1 MAKEFYLL
9 STDDLHQVS
18 GYVHDHF
25 DDTSKPLKVVVKNY
39 GKRSLSQN
47 ALMHVIFT
55 EISDYLINK
64 GRTDW
69 TPEFT
74 KEQLKNKFLGWE
86 DKEFVDVKTGEKTT
100 RSVLVKTSTLDKG
113 DAYQFTTEILDWAE
127 SIGCQIKIPAN
138 CEYMEL
144 RREQSE

>member
-9 STDDLHQVS
+9 STEDLHQVA

-25 DDTSKPLKVVVKNY
+25 DNSNKPLKVVVKNY

-47 ALMHVIFT
+47 ALMHVVFT
-55 EISDYLINK
+55 EVSDYLIAK

-69 TPEFT
+69 TPEFV

-86 DKEFVDVKTGEKTT
+86 EKEFIDVKTGEKTT

-127 SIGCQIKIPAN
+127 SIGCHIKIPAN
-138 CEYMEL
+138 CEYMDL